1 MKTRMFAAFILV
13 IFLSLCLALV
23 GSAWGTSVP
32 SREQTS
38 HTTALR
44 NRPVIVADPITGSV
58 YCVAVSPNFGSDSTV
73 LATVSSA
80 DPPYMNLY
88 RSRDGGQTWQL
99 LRSGAQRAFFSPTY
113 VTDRTLFIFEGS
125 TVRRSTDDGATW
137 QTVLDGAP
145 WMSPND
151 LAFSPEFATDHTI
164 YLPMTQGNNLARST
178 DGGASFQWVYSGRP
192 PTPYMIYTAAF
203 SPNYGVDRLIFLG
216 YYAES
221 IARSTNGG
229 STFDWSRTG
238 AEGAYVESFG
248 ISPAFASDHTIL
260 AMARGGSGG
269 ETTAGLYRSV
279 DGGLTWTR
287 SPSFATAPSAVWFAP
302 KAAYVTHQGRVYRS
316 SDGGSTWTLAA
327 SLEAQPG
334 PFLSPASLQASS
346 DGRYVFVGTVTG
358 IAYSKDY
365 GATWIRPSDGM
376 ITTILPSGGTV
387 TANGTITITFP
398 AGAFASDTD
407 VIYTWLQG
415 QPMGYFGGNRVF
427 DLAAFDSAT
436 GTPVDLAPGKIATIV
451 ARYDDAGLTPTQ
463 EEALSLRRRTGLAW
477 TTAGISSTV
486 DTTTN
491 VLTATASHL
500 STFGVLGTHQVFL
513 PAVLRNY

>member
-1 MKTRMFAAFILV
+1 MKTRMLTTFMLV
-13 IFLSLCLALV
+13 IFLTLCLSLV
-23 GSAWGTSVP
+23 GSAQGISTPWWGETGDRTV
-32 SREQTS
+32 
-38 HTTALR
+38 LR
-44 NRPVIVADPITGSV
+44 NQLLNAPDPRTGSV
-58 YCVAVSPNFGSDSTV
+58 YCVAVSPNYASDSTV

-80 DPPYMNLY
+80 DPPCMNLY

-99 LRSGAQRAFFSPTY
+99 LRSCAKRAFFSPTY

-145 WMSPND
+145 WMQPND

-178 DGGASFQWVYSGRP
+178 DDGASFQWVYSGL
-192 PTPYMIYTAAF
+192 PTGYMIYTAAF
-203 SPNYGVDRLIFLG
+203 SPNYGLDRTIFLG
-216 YYAES
+216 YYKEG
-221 IARSTNGG
+221 IARSTNAG
-229 STFDWSRTG
+229 SSFDWSRAG
-238 AEGAYVESFG
+238 AESTYVESFG
-248 ISPAFASDHTIL
+248 ISPAFASDRTIL
-260 AMARGGSGG
+260 AMARGDSSG

-358 IAYSKDY
+358 IAYSEDY
-365 GATWIRPSDGM
+365 GATWIRPSDAM
-376 ITTILPSGGTV
+376 TTTILPSGGTI

-407 VIYTWLQG
+407 VVYTWLQG
-415 QPMGYFGGNRVF
+415 QPTGYFGGNRVF

-451 ARYDDAGLTPTQ
+451 ARYDDAGLTPAQ
-463 EEALSLRRRTGLAW
+463 EEALSLRRRIGLAW